1 MAATRVGCHE
11 GGRRGSARARPDGE
25 GPRAEPG
32 GTELAPAATGN
43 HWRALA
49 RGRATGLRLR
59 KKGPEAAGRT
69 AASRG

>member
-11 GGRRGSARARPDGE
+11 GGRRGSARAWPDGE

-32 GTELAPAATGN
+32 GTEFAPAATGN

-49 RGRATGLRLR
+49 RGRTTGLRLR
-59 KKGPEAAGRT
+59 KKGLEAAGRAT
-69 AASRG
+69 ASRG